1 MAKRIYKKDKKI
13 VYNNYLYSHL
23 KASTYINDKVSIT
36 FKNGKTKVINSLK
49 ELKKYNID
57 YNNINKKL
65 KNISI
70 NDKVMSTK
78 YDNFTYQ
85 DIKEEAFNQNISLNQ
100 AAKKLGRDDA
110 TGLTLKQARAA
121 AKVLHELENYKDL
134 SEEDLTKR
142 LRWSKVGSD
151 KRTNVHIARQT
162 LLNQAKDMWNKEK
175 DNYIGHTKDLALLI
189 SQEIFGSP

>member
-1 MAKRIYKKDKKI
+1 MAKKIYKKDKKT

-36 FKNGKTKVINSLK
+36 FKNGKTKAINSLK
-49 ELKKYNID
+49 ELKKYDID
-57 YNNINKKL
+57 SNNINKKL

-70 NDKVMSTK
+70 NDKVISTK

-85 DIKEEAFNQNISLNQ
+85 DIKEEAINQKISLNQ

-110 TGLTLKQARAA
+110 TGLTLKQAKAT
-121 AKVLHELENYKDL
+121 AKVLHDLENYKDM
-134 SEEDLTKR
+134 SEEELTKR
-142 LRWSKVGSD
+142 LRWSKIGSD
-151 KRTNVHIARQT
+151 KRTNIHIARQT
-162 LLNQAKDMWNKEK
+162 LLNQASEMWAKEK
-175 DNYIGHTKDLALLI
+175 DNYKGHTQDLALLI